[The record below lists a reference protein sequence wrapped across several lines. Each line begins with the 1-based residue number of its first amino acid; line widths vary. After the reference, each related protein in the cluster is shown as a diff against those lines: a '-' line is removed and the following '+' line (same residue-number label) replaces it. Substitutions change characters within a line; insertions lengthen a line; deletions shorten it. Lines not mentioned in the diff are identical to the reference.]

1 MKTRV
6 IQDEPEEG
14 QPADLEPPLSEQ
26 PGRPPHP
33 RDPPEPDQAA
43 GTTG

>member
-14 QPADLEPPLSEQ
+14 QPADVERPQPPKPVRPDEPLA
-26 PGRPPHP
+26 
-33 RDPPEPDQAA
+33 PDQPADI
-43 GTTG
+43 G